1 MKTSIIILLIFLIT
15 NQASAQYQEQELE
28 PATMR
33 ALAPKQKSYPVL
45 EALEAELYPHKNFS
59 KEAPQKRLERIEI
72 ASFGEI
78 QSGSIKQRIEKLKLE
93 LQNWQIAQAQNPSP
107 KTQQA
112 STPRPQS
119 AQNYFPRASYQA
131 PRQTQAQKKPDY
143 DYLNYRLTSP
153 LVQNLG
159 RKGIEKIFKDKKWN

>member
-1 MKTSIIILLIFLIT
+1 MIFLIT
-15 NQASAQYQEQELE
+15 NPASAQYQEQELE
-28 PATMR
+28 PPTMR
-33 ALAPKQKSYPVL
+33 ILAPKQKSYPVL
-45 EALEAELYPHKNFS
+45 EDLEAELYPHKNFS

-107 KTQQA
+107 KTQQG
-112 STPRPQS
+112 STPRPQP
-119 AQNYFPRASYQA
+119 AQSYHPRAVYQ
-131 PRQTQAQKKPDY
+131 PQTQRQKKPDY

-159 RKGIEKIFKDKKWN
+159 RQGIEKIFKDKK

>member
-28 PATMR
+28 PPTMR
-33 ALAPKQKSYPVL
+33 ILAPKQKSYPVL

-72 ASFGEI
+72 ATFGEI
-78 QSGSIKQRIEKLKLE
+78 QSGSLKDRIEKLKLE

-112 STPRPQS
+112 RPSRPQP
-119 AQNYFPRASYQA
+119 AQSYHPRAAYQ
-131 PRQTQAQKKPDY
+131 PRTQTQKRPDY

-159 RKGIEKIFKDKKWN
+159 RKGIEKIFKDKK